1 MSMYC
6 MFLLMNTLESQITF
20 KVVESQ
26 QFPGDQDVCRVID
39 SEWA

>member
-6 MFLLMNTLESQITF
+6 MFLFMNTLESQITF

-26 QFPGDQDVCRVID
+26 QFPRGQDVCRVID